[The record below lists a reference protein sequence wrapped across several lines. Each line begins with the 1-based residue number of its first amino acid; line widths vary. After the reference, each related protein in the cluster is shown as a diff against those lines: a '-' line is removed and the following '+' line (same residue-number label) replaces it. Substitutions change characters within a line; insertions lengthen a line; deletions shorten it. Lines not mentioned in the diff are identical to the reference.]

1 VVFRGKKERTGP
13 RFLSNWRT
21 DVRNYLLAG
30 LLVTVPLGTTLLV
43 MKWVL
48 GLADRFANWLPAT
61 YQPETY
67 LGFEIPGLF
76 GIILFFL
83 FLLIIGFL
91 VRNFLGQKL
100 VRLTEK
106 VIEHIPF
113 VRTIYAA
120 TKQLTTAIFASGDGQ
135 FSRVVLIE
143 YPRRGLRSLAFVTK
157 DPATHMSSYFGEPSV
172 SVFVPTTPNP
182 TSGFYLLVPMDQL
195 VETDLS
201 IEEAFRV
208 IMSAGIS
215 VPERIAASSAARR
228 RQPE

>member
-1 VVFRGKKERTGP
+1 MVFRDKKGRTGP
-13 RFLSNWRT
+13 HFLSNWRT

-48 GLADRFANWLPAT
+48 GLADRFVNWLPAT

-67 LGFEIPGLF
+67 VGFEIPGLF
-76 GIILFFL
+76 GLVVFFL

-100 VRLTEK
+100 VLLTEK
-106 VIEHIPF
+106 IIEHIPF

-120 TKQLTTAIFASGDGQ
+120 TKQLTSAIFASGDGK
-135 FSRVVLIE
+135 FSRVVLME
-143 YPRRGLRSLAFVTK
+143 YPRRGIYSLAFVTK
-157 DPATHMSSYFGEPSV
+157 DPAVYMSEYIGASAV

-182 TSGFYLLVPMDQL
+182 TSGFYLLVPHDQL

-215 VPERIAASSAARR
+215 VPERIAESAAARR